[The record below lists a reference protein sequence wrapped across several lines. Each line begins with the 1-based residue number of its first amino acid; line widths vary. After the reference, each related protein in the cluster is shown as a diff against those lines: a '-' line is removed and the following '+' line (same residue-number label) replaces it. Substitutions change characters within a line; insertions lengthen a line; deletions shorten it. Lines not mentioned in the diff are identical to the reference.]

1 VSEGC
6 VFCQIIRGERPAH
19 VVHQD
24 ERTFAF
30 LDHSPLLL
38 GHTLVLLR
46 EHVATLDDLS
56 DEQIAILFVAVRRM
70 SIAVQRGLGAE
81 GSLVVTNTR
90 ISQSVPHVH
99 VHVVP
104 RRKGDGLFSQKML
117 WTRLKYE
124 SEAQAEEIATKIRA
138 AYVEAEQREV
148 SRVR

>member
-1 VSEGC
+1 MAGRC
-6 VFCQIIRGERPAH
+6 VFCDIVRAEVPAH

-24 ERTFAF
+24 ARVFAF
-30 LDHSPLLL
+30 LDQSPLLL

-46 EHVATLDDLS
+46 EHVESLDDLS
-56 DEQIAILFVAVRRM
+56 DEQTATLFGAVRRM

-117 WTRLKYE
+117 WRRMAYE
-124 SEAQAEEIATKIRA
+124 SDAQAKEIALKIARA
-138 AYVEAEQREV
+138 YTPRDG
-148 SRVR
+148 

>member
-1 VSEGC
+1 MAGPC
-6 VFCQIIRGERPAH
+6 VFCDIVRAEVPAH

-24 ERTFAF
+24 ARVFAF
-30 LDHSPLLL
+30 LDHSPLLH

-46 EHVATLDDLS
+46 EHVDSLDDLS
-56 DEQIAILFVAVRRM
+56 DEQTATLFAAVRRM

-90 ISQSVPHVH
+90 VSQSVPHVH

-117 WTRLKYE
+117 WRRVAYE
-124 SEAQAEEIATKIRA
+124 SDAQAKALAAKIRA
-138 AYVEAEQREV
+138 AYAASER
-148 SRVR
+148 